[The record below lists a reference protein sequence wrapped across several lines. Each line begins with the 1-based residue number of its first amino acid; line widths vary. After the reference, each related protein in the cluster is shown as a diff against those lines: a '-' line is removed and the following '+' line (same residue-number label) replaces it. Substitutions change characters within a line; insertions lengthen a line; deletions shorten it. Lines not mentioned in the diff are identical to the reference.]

1 MYKNCNN
8 IIPSNPLIIDGIIK
22 KIPKRK
28 KPSNENLTPLMFS
41 LFLMYGIKNDAIMKI
56 NKIIK
61 ICEVM
66 LSDTSK
72 MGLKTF
78 ANFIDAKNEIMTG
91 IKKKE

>member
-1 MYKNCNN
+1 
-8 IIPSNPLIIDGIIK
+8 
-22 KIPKRK
+22 
-28 KPSNENLTPLMFS
+28 
-41 LFLMYGIKNDAIMKI
+41 MKI